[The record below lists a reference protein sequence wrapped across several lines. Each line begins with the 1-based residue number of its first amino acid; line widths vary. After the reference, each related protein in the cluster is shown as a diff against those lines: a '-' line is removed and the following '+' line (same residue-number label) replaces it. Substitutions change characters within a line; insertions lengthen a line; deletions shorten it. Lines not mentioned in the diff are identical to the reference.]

1 MDLLSMI
8 LKQGD
13 GKGQIM
19 MTEEVRE
26 LIAEEQG
33 VELYDK
39 WLEDLTAEDADEYAN
54 QIRNQKKIMEFFM
67 PMTPP
72 TTTAQMK
79 KVAVIHG
86 KPHFYEPEKVVA
98 AKAKLTSHLATHVPI
113 EKYTGPV
120 RLTTKWLF
128 PMTKTSADGQYK
140 HTRPD
145 TDNLQKLLKDC
156 MTDLGY
162 WSDDA
167 LVASEIVE
175 KFWAKQTGIYIKI
188 EKLEKGGY

>member
-1 MDLLSMI
+1 MDKTRS
-8 LKQGD
+8 Q
-13 GKGQIM
+13 
-19 MTEEVRE
+19 E
-26 LIAEEQG
+26 
-33 VELYDK
+33 
-39 WLEDLTAEDADEYAN
+39 LEDWG
-54 QIRNQKKIMEFFM
+54 MVEFFI
-67 PMTPP
+67 PMKPP
-72 TTTAQMK
+72 TSTAQMK
-79 KVAVIHG
+79 KVTVING
-86 KPHFYEPEKVVA
+86 KPKFYEPDNVA
-98 AKAKLTSHLATHVPI
+98 RARRQLTSALTLHVPKT
-113 EKYTGPV
+113 KYTGPV

-162 WSDDA
+162 WTDDA

-188 EKLEKGGY
+188 EKLGKGGY